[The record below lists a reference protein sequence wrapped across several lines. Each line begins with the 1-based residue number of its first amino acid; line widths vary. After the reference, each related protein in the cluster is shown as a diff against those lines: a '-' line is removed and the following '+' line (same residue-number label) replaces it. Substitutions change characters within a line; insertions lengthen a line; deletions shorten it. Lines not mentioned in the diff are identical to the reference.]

1 MVPVLDLTG
10 LRCPVPVIRLEA
22 VMRKMAAHESIDVLA
37 DDPLAKIDLPH
48 AAKSQG
54 FGCSSIECADPQ
66 TFAYRIVAPA
76 VGKDTMKGM
85 PKG

>member
-1 MVPVLDLTG
+1 MVVDLKG
-10 LRCPVPVIRLEA
+10 LRCPIPVIRLEA
-22 VMRKMAAHESIDVLA
+22 VMRKLAPGEAVDVFA

-54 FGCSSIECADPQ
+54 FSCSALDCADRGA
-66 TFAYRIVAPA
+66 FGYRIVAPVA
-76 VGKDTMKGM
+76 GKDTMKGM